1 MLLSVKN
8 QMHFIIFFWDFFFIT
23 NQCTS
28 TSTNITYLHKCDKFV
43 LDTNKFKKLVNLT
56 MDNNLTID
64 NNLEFW
70 MRGVL
75 LSIIGILGLI
85 GNALFIYILWK
96 KVKKS
101 SIDFILIGM
110 SLIAEI
116 KIPNFS
122 DF

>member
-1 MLLSVKN
+1 M
-8 QMHFIIFFWDFFFIT
+8 
-23 NQCTS
+23 
-28 TSTNITYLHKCDKFV
+28 
-43 LDTNKFKKLVNLT
+43 
-56 MDNNLTID
+56 D

-75 LSIIGILGLI
+75 LSIIGVLGLI

-96 KVKKS
+96 KAKKS

-116 KIPNFS
+116 NICSTKFQRLSVTKVNSLQEACAKCFGVHLLK
-122 DF
+122 FEFLQTT

>member
-1 MLLSVKN
+1 
-8 QMHFIIFFWDFFFIT
+8 
-23 NQCTS
+23 
-28 TSTNITYLHKCDKFV
+28 
-43 LDTNKFKKLVNLT
+43 

-75 LSIIGILGLI
+75 LTIIGILGLI

-96 KVKKS
+96 KAKKS